1 MEQWQDNGIILSLR
15 PHGETGA
22 VISILCADHGRYSG
36 YVYGAQSAK
45 NRSLL
50 GIGNGVSVEWQ
61 SRTADYLG
69 RFNILD
75 SQNFSA
81 PILNCP
87 LRLAAFLSAC
97 SLCDSLLP
105 DHQSHSGIY
114 HGIRTLFELL
124 PDALWGPSYVMWEI
138 SLLKELGFG
147 LDLLRCVAGGDSQT
161 LSYVSPKSGCAV
173 SLEKGLPYRDKLL
186 NLPDFLKAG
195 FNGEIEE
202 GDILTGLKLTGY
214 FLEYWAF
221 AHQTRD
227 IPQVRRRLERLVSER
242 IQQAQLVRA
251 GV

>member
-15 PHGETGA
+15 PHGENGA
-22 VISILCADHGRYSG
+22 VLSVLCADHGRYAG
-36 YVYGAQSAK
+36 YVYGAQSVK
-45 NRSLL
+45 NRALL

-61 SRTADYLG
+61 SRTADGLG

-97 SLCDSLLP
+97 GLCDSLLP

-114 HGIRTLFELL
+114 HGLCTLFELL
-124 PDALWGPSYVMWEI
+124 SGPLWGPSYVMWEI

-147 LDLLRCVAGGDSQT
+147 LDLSRCVAGGDNRT

-173 SLEKGLPYRDKLL
+173 SREKGLPYRDKLL
-186 NLPDFLKAG
+186 NLPEFLKAG

-202 GDILTGLKLTGY
+202 RDILTGLKLTGY

-221 AHQTRD
+221 AHQTRE
-227 IPQVRRRLERLVSER
+227 IPQTRRRLERLVGER
-242 IQQAQLVRA
+242 IEHVPIMSA
-251 GV
+251 GA